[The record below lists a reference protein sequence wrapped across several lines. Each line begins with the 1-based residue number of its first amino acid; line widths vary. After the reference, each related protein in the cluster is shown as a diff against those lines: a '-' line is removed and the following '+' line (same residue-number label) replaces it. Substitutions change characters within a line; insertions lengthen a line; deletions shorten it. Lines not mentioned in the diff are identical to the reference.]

1 MGGTLKKECNRHL
14 KNLGNLLQSA
24 RSDSVCTLF
33 VFLHLLEREFECI
46 AELFLAHPQHHA
58 THSYPAA
65 HVLVDGVGSFLR
77 HYSVLLL
84 FSPGLEPDAT
94 DQTRSAITRTR
105 GSNVNTQNSTVI
117 T

>member
-1 MGGTLKKECNRHL
+1 MGGTLKKECNRYL

-24 RSDSVCTLF
+24 RPDSGCTLF
-33 VFLHLLEREFECI
+33 VFLQLLKREIECL
-46 AELFLAHPQHHA
+46 AKLFLAHPQHHA
-58 THSYPAA
+58 THPYPAA

-94 DQTRSAITRTR
+94 DQTRSRL
-105 GSNVNTQNSTVI
+105 QC
-117 T
+117 